1 MKHGLHL
8 WFPVWLFLLAT
19 VSHSADAE
27 AETRRPDLGGVV
39 QTTNGQPIADASV
52 FIYTAGPKL
61 GVGFL

>member
-1 MKHGLHL
+1 MKRGFCICSLLGL
-8 WFPVWLFLLAT
+8 LFIA
-19 VSHSADAE
+19 SFSRSAD
-27 AETRRPDLGGVV
+27 TDTKRPDLTGVV